1 MLAFLYTQNRVG
13 GKIPSTLKIIEP
25 NKKAQE
31 VFADLFAKELLE
43 GVTTF
48 PRIDNAQS
56 YSFLELSCFYI
67 KRILE
72 MKERKVQTLFVEGK
86 PEPAIASALLQA
98 RDMGLNVVIKLK
110 TTESNSETQE
120 EFKELGLD
128 DVVMA

>member
-1 MLAFLYTQNRVG
+1 MT
-13 GKIPSTLKIIEP
+13 KIFVYQ
-25 NKKAQE
+25 NKKTQE
-31 VFADLFAKELLE
+31 VFADLFAKDLLE

-56 YSFLELSCFYI
+56 YLELSCLYI

-72 MKERKVQTLFVEGK
+72 MKERKVKTLFVEGK
-86 PEPAIASALLQA
+86 PEPALASALLQA

-110 TTESNSETQE
+110 TTESNNETQE
-120 EFKELGLD
+120 GLKKLGLE

>member
-1 MLAFLYTQNRVG
+1 MTK
-13 GKIPSTLKIIEP
+13 KIYVYK

-56 YSFLELSCFYI
+56 YSFLELSCLYL
-67 KRILE
+67 KRIGE
-72 MKERKVQTLFVEGK
+72 RKERKVQTLFVEGK
-86 PEPAIASALLQA
+86 PEPALASALLQA
-98 RDMGLNVVIKLK
+98 RDIGLNVVIKLK

-120 EFKELGLD
+120 GLKELGLE

>member
-1 MLAFLYTQNRVG
+1 MTK
-13 GKIPSTLKIIEP
+13 KIYVYK

-31 VFADLFAKELLE
+31 VFADLLE

-56 YSFLELSCFYI
+56 YSFLELSCLYL

-72 MKERKVQTLFVEGK
+72 MKQRKVQTLFIEGK
-86 PEPAIASALLQA
+86 PEPALASALLQA
-98 RDMGLNVVIKLK
+98 RVMGLNVVIKLK

>member
-1 MLAFLYTQNRVG
+1 MLHYILQSI
-13 GKIPSTLKIIEP
+13 K
-25 NKKAQE
+25 NKKTQE
-31 VFADLFAKELLE
+31 VFADLFAKDLLE

-56 YSFLELSCFYI
+56 YSFWELSCLYL

-86 PEPAIASALLQA
+86 PESALASALLQA

-110 TTESNSETQE
+110 ATESNSETQE
-120 EFKELGLD
+120 GLKELGLD
-128 DVVMA
+128 DVIMA

>member
-1 MLAFLYTQNRVG
+1 MTK
-13 GKIPSTLKIIEP
+13 KIYVYK

-56 YSFLELSCFYI
+56 YYI

-86 PEPAIASALLQA
+86 PEPALASALLQA

-120 EFKELGLD
+120 GLKELGLE

>member
-1 MLAFLYTQNRVG
+1 MTKQIFVY
-13 GKIPSTLKIIEP
+13 K
-25 NKKAQE
+25 NKKTQE
-31 VFADLFAKELLE
+31 VFADLFAKDLLE

-56 YSFLELSCFYI
+56 YSFLELSCLYL

-72 MKERKVQTLFVEGK
+72 MKHRRVQTLFVEGK
-86 PEPAIASALLQA
+86 PEPALVSALLPA
-98 RDMGLNVVIKLK
+98 RAMGLNVVIKLK

>member
-1 MLAFLYTQNRVG
+1 MTKQIFVY
-13 GKIPSTLKIIEP
+13 K
-25 NKKAQE
+25 NKKTQE
-31 VFADLFAKELLE
+31 VFADLFAKDLLE

-56 YSFLELSCFYI
+56 YSFLELSCLYL

-72 MKERKVQTLFVEGK
+72 MKQRKVQTLFVEGK
-86 PEPAIASALLQA
+86 PEQA
-98 RDMGLNVVIKLK
+98 RVMGLNVVIKLK

>member
-1 MLAFLYTQNRVG
+1 MTK
-13 GKIPSTLKIIEP
+13 KIYVYK

-86 PEPAIASALLQA
+86 PEPALASALLQA

-110 TTESNSETQE
+110 TTESNSETQ
-120 EFKELGLD
+120 KSSKSLVLT
-128 DVVMA
+128 ML

>member
-1 MLAFLYTQNRVG
+1 MYRARYIAYLIYKRKRKVVALSFTFLFF
-13 GKIPSTLKIIEP
+13 
-25 NKKAQE
+25 
-31 VFADLFAKELLE
+31 FADLFAKDLLE

-56 YSFLELSCFYI
+56 CSFLELSCLYL

-72 MKERKVQTLFVEGK
+72 MKHRRVQTLFVEGK
-86 PEPAIASALLQA
+86 PEPALASALLQA
-98 RDMGLNVVIKLK
+98 RAMGLNVVIKLK

-128 DVVMA
+128 DVVIA

>member
-1 MLAFLYTQNRVG
+1 MT
-13 GKIPSTLKIIEP
+13 KIFVYQ
-25 NKKAQE
+25 NKKTQE
-31 VFADLFAKELLE
+31 VFADFFAKDLLE

-48 PRIDNAQS
+48 PRIDNAKT
-56 YSFLELSCFYI
+56 YSFLELSCLYI

-86 PEPAIASALLQA
+86 PEPALASALLQA

-110 TTESNSETQE
+110 TTESNRETKE
-120 EFKELGLD
+120 GLKELGLD

>member
-1 MLAFLYTQNRVG
+1 MTK
-13 GKIPSTLKIIEP
+13 KIYIYK
-25 NKKAQE
+25 NKKTQE
-31 VFADLFAKELLE
+31 VFADLFAKDLLE

-86 PEPAIASALLQA
+86 PALASALLQA
-98 RDMGLNVVIKLK
+98 RAMGLNVVIKLK
-110 TTESNSETQE
+110 TTESNVETQE
-120 EFKELGLD
+120 ELKELGLD
-128 DVVMA
+128 NVVMA

>member
-1 MLAFLYTQNRVG
+1 MTK
-13 GKIPSTLKIIEP
+13 KIYIYK
-25 NKKAQE
+25 NKKTQE
-31 VFADLFAKELLE
+31 VFADLFAKDLLE

-56 YSFLELSCFYI
+56 YSFLE
-67 KRILE
+67 

-86 PEPAIASALLQA
+86 PEPALASALLQA

-120 EFKELGLD
+120 GLKELGLE

>member
-1 MLAFLYTQNRVG
+1 MTK
-13 GKIPSTLKIIEP
+13 KIYIYK
-25 NKKAQE
+25 NKKTQE
-31 VFADLFAKELLE
+31 VFADLFAKDLLE

-86 PEPAIASALLQA
+86 PEPALASALLQA

-120 EFKELGLD
+120 GLKELGLED
-128 DVVMA
+128 IVMA

>member
-1 MLAFLYTQNRVG
+1 MLKTSTHASSCFLSYVVLR
-13 GKIPSTLKIIEP
+13 SS
-25 NKKAQE
+25 
-31 VFADLFAKELLE
+31 LLE

-56 YSFLELSCFYI
+56 YSFLELSCLYL
-67 KRILE
+67 KRIME

-86 PEPAIASALLQA
+86 PEPALASALLQA
-98 RDMGLNVVIKLK
+98 RVMGLNVVIKLK
-110 TTESNSETQE
+110 TSESNKETQE

>member
-1 MLAFLYTQNRVG
+1 MTKQIFVY
-13 GKIPSTLKIIEP
+13 K
-25 NKKAQE
+25 NKKTQE
-31 VFADLFAKELLE
+31 VFADLFVKDLLE

-56 YSFLELSCFYI
+56 YSFLELSCLYL

-72 MKERKVQTLFVEGK
+72 MKQRKVQTLFVEGK
-86 PEPAIASALLQA
+86 PEPALASALLQA
-98 RDMGLNVVIKLK
+98 RVMGLNVVIKLK